1 MNRGESCER
10 ARGETIPFANMA
22 SIGFVLLTSS
32 LVVVVVVVVVV
43 VGCS

>member
-22 SIGFVLLTSS
+22 PIGFVLVTS
-32 LVVVVVVVVVV
+32 
-43 VGCS
+43 